1 MPMYSVA
8 FPVDGLTSDQKRE
21 IAGAVTRIH
30 AAVTGAPESFVH
42 TSFEAFAAGDY
53 FVGGEPAGP
62 IVITGRIRA
71 GRSDGDKQRILR
83 QLAAAVADITGRPL
97 AEVATIVRDVPSK
110 YIFEGGQLM
119 PEPGQEDAWLA
130 RLGGGPTTEE
140 LAVRHFEA
148 WKKGDVEAIAA
159 DYAPDA
165 VLVNGFGAITGREAI
180 ADFYRRVFTEW
191 FPAEVRE
198 AIEFGRPLVDGD
210 TAFLEWHG
218 GPASYAADTLV
229 IRDGRKQYQS
239 FAAVFTS

>member
-1 MPMYSVA
+1 MYSVA
-8 FPVDGLTSDQKRE
+8 HPADGLTADQKRG
-21 IAGAVTRIH
+21 IAAVVTRIH

-42 TSFEAFAAGDY
+42 TSFEAFAPGDY

-62 IVITGRIRA
+62 IVITGRIRE
-71 GRSDGDKQRILR
+71 GRSDLDKQRILR
-83 QLAAAVADITGRPL
+83 EIADAVADLTGRTL
-97 AEVATIVRDVPSK
+97 EEVATIVRDVPSK

-119 PEPGQEDAWLA
+119 PEPGQEAAWLA
-130 RLGGGPTTEE
+130 GLAGGPTTEE
-140 LAVRHFEA
+140 LAARHFGA
-148 WKKGDVEAIAA
+148 WKKGDVEAITA
-159 DYAPDA
+159 DYAADA
-165 VLVNGFGAITGREAI
+165 VLVNGSGAITGRDAI

-191 FPAEVRE
+191 FPAEVR
-198 AIEFGRPLVDGD
+198 ASIEFGRPLVDGD